1 MNHSTKHDIAGDGRQ
16 RGSAASSRRP
26 SSCRSVHSAAR
37 SCQSSRTKMSTIEG
51 DEEEKE
57 NMEMEDK
64 SMSVEWED
72 SHTRPRSCRGRGI
85 TDEKKITRR
94 KKVRQV
100 GVRRTNHRSSDRS
113 SDRSARIRR
122 RSTEDRT
129 KNASMELDDILCSM
143 KSEVSS
149 FASKMDDANI
159 KCDSSSSLVTGG
171 RTKIKTSKSSLTNGL
186 ATFRRATADFESQRQ
201 ELQHKRGERISH
213 CKQRVA
219 QNHANGMID
228 TTEADYLSILRLKK
242 KYNDVD
248 NFLDDRKDNRKK

>member
-1 MNHSTKHDIAGDGRQ
+1 MKRIKNSVVFTPHI
-16 RGSAASSRRP
+16 RR
-26 SSCRSVHSAAR
+26 
-37 SCQSSRTKMSTIEG
+37 RTKSTEPHH
-51 DEEEKE
+51 D
-57 NMEMEDK
+57 
-64 SMSVEWED
+64 VE
-72 SHTRPRSCRGRGI
+72 HI
-85 TDEKKITRR
+85 RR
-94 KKVRQV
+94 V
-100 GVRRTNHRSSDRS
+100 GVGRTNHRSSDRNSDRS
-113 SDRSARIRR
+113 SDRSARITR

-159 KCDSSSSLVTGG
+159 KCDSSSSLVVTGG
-171 RTKIKTSKSSLTNGL
+171 RTKIKIKTNGL

-219 QNHANGMID
+219 QNYANGTID

-248 NFLDDRKDNRKK
+248 YFLDDREKGVKK

>member
-1 MNHSTKHDIAGDGRQ
+1 
-16 RGSAASSRRP
+16 
-26 SSCRSVHSAAR
+26 
-37 SCQSSRTKMSTIEG
+37 
-51 DEEEKE
+51 
-57 NMEMEDK
+57 MEMDK
-64 SMSVEWED
+64 SMSVEWSD

-85 TDEKKITRR
+85 TDEKKISRR
-94 KKVRQV
+94 KKVCQV
-100 GVRRTNHRSSDRS
+100 GVGRTNHRSSDRS
-113 SDRSARIRR
+113 SDRSARITR

-149 FASKMDDANI
+149 FASQMDDANI
-159 KCDSSSSLVTGG
+159 KCDSSSSLVVTGG
-171 RTKIKTSKSSLTNGL
+171 RPKIKTNGL

-219 QNHANGMID
+219 QNYANGTID

-248 NFLDDRKDNRKK
+248 YFLDDRKKDNRKK

>member
-1 MNHSTKHDIAGDGRQ
+1 MNLSTKHDIAGDGRQ
-16 RGSAASSRRP
+16 RGSAASSRRT
-26 SSCRSVHSAAR
+26 SSCRSVQSAR
-37 SCQSSRTKMSTIEG
+37 SCQSSHTKMSKIEG
-51 DEEEKE
+51 DEEKE
-57 NMEMEDK
+57 NMEMDK
-64 SMSVEWED
+64 SMSVEWSD
-72 SHTRPRSCRGRGI
+72 SHTSCRGRGI
-85 TDEKKITRR
+85 TDEKRISRR

-100 GVRRTNHRSSDRS
+100 GVGRTNHRSSDRNSDRS
-113 SDRSARIRR
+113 SDRSARITR

-149 FASKMDDANI
+149 FASQMDDANI
-159 KCDSSSSLVTGG
+159 KCDSSSSLVVTGG
-171 RTKIKTSKSSLTNGL
+171 RTKIKTNGL

-219 QNHANGMID
+219 QNYANGTID

-248 NFLDDRKDNRKK
+248 YFLDHRKDNRKK